1 MPDEPKIDLSVYDF
15 VPKEYVAQSTLCK
28 KYCLERHVSIICDL
42 EAGLTRECAAAR
54 AGVGNHHFKKW
65 MKFGKQDI
73 EPFTKFYEDV
83 RKAERTAEASNVITI
98 QLASK
103 MDWKAAAWWLERKFP
118 ETWSPNSTEYREAMK
133 LVKELSNRLREQVE
147 KEAGENPEAIG

>member
-15 VPKEYVAQSTLCK
+15 VPKPYVAESKLCK
-28 KYCLERHVSIICDL
+28 KYCLERHVSIVCDL

-54 AGVGNHHFKKW
+54 AGITGSMMKKW
-65 MKFGKQDI
+65 MKLGREEI
-73 EPFTKFYEDV
+73 EPFVKFHDDV
-83 RKAERTAEASNVITI
+83 RKAERTAEASNVIQI
-98 QLASK
+98 QLATK
-103 MDWKAAAWWLERKFP
+103 TDWKAAAWWLERKFP
-118 ETWSPNSTEYREAMK
+118 EAWSSNSTEYREAMK